1 MENKSFGLVN
11 EKYVKVSG
19 PLMQSADIF
28 YDIVLYLKPVNAGRC
43 VIVGHK
49 IAAVKLRDV
58 IRRSF
63 TAYQMFQ
70 VFVTAILELVQIGC
84 PDDRGSGSAIIPV
97 AGNGNVKVIFDGND
111 LNHSC
116 DCVGNRIILLCF
128 KSVPVDLQNHAQLHS
143 GEKDGIAQN
152 RERTH
157 IHTV

>member
-1 MENKSFGLVN
+1 
-11 EKYVKVSG
+11 
-19 PLMQSADIF
+19 MQSADIF
-28 YDIVLYLKPVNAGRC
+28 YDIVLYLEPVNAGRSI
-43 VIVGHK
+43 VVGHK

-70 VFVTAILELVQIGC
+70 VFVTAILQLIQIGC

-97 AGNGNVKVIFDGND
+97 TGNGNVKVIFDGND

-116 DCVGNRIILLCF
+116 DCVGNRIILLYF
-128 KSVPVDLQNHAQLHS
+128 KRVPVDLQDHAQFHTR
-143 GEKDGIAQN
+143 EKNGIAHD
-152 RERTH
+152 RKGTH